1 MSPLTIKITSN
12 ITFKSPRE
20 HFDKE
25 TISKISLKAN
35 NDLINQIK

>member
-1 MSPLTIKITSN
+1 MSPLTIEITSN

-25 TISKISLKAN
+25 TMYQKYH
-35 NDLINQIK
+35 